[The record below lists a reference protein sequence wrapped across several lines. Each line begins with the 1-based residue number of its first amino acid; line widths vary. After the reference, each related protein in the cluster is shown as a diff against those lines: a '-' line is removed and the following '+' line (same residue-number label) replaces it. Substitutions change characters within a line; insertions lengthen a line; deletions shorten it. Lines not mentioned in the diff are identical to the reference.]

1 LCHTPAGRPKAWD
14 VPATPSRRTR
24 CYAACYTAAVTAA
37 RAEAPAAERAHMA
50 AMVTS
55 TLGFS
60 SAAALLDRFRRGD
73 LSPVEATQA
82 ILERIERLNPCL
94 NAYLYVNADGA
105 LKQARAAEAAY
116 LAGNAAPLAGLP
128 LSIKDTISVRA
139 MPYTLGSLLY
149 RDAVGQTDAISVARL
164 RAAGAVLLG
173 KTNTPEFG
181 SLATTEN
188 RLGDPARNPWD
199 TSRTPGGSSGG
210 AGAAIA
216 SGLGAAGIGTDLGGS
231 VRIPAAMCGIF
242 AIKAT
247 TGRVARD
254 SSGSLTADYL
264 AHEGPMARSVLD
276 AALLL
281 DVISGPHPSDRFS
294 QLGPAPA
301 FAAGL
306 EALPRSV
313 RTAWSP
319 DLGFIDVDREV
330 AGICERAVR
339 AFEQVVGEIMAE
351 TPPGA
356 QAGRA
361 VWPVVANAC
370 TYVPARVVELAARA
384 EDLTEAVRADLDFAE
399 RTSLA
404 AYFEAVLGLRAWRRE
419 AATFF
424 ERFDLLLTP
433 ALPIAAPA
441 VNATELVVN
450 GAARPGTAG
459 LMDFTAPFNATGQP
473 AAVVPCGFTA
483 AGLPVGLQIVGRH
496 GDDLLVMQAA
506 RAFEQTQPWA
516 DRWPALAEHGSQQ

>member
-1 LCHTPAGRPKAWD
+1 
-14 VPATPSRRTR
+14 
-24 CYAACYTAAVTAA
+24 
-37 RAEAPAAERAHMA
+37 MA
-50 AMVTS
+50 AMVAS
-55 TLGFS
+55 GLGFA
-60 SAAALLDRFRRGD
+60 SAATLLESYRRGD
-73 LSPVEATQA
+73 LSPVEATQS
-82 ILERIERLNPCL
+82 ILKRIEQLNPTL
-94 NAYLYVNADGA
+94 NAYLYINADGA

-116 LAGNAAPLAGLP
+116 RAGNAAPLAGLP
-128 LSIKDTISVRA
+128 LSIKDTISVRG
-139 MPYTLGSLLY
+139 MPYTLGSLLF
-149 RDAVGQTDAISVARL
+149 RDAIGQVDAISVARL

-199 TSRTPGGSSGG
+199 ASRTPGGSSGG

-216 SGLGAAGIGTDLGGS
+216 SGLGATGIGTDLGGS

-264 AHEGPMARSVLD
+264 AHEGPMSRTVLD

-294 QLGPAPA
+294 QLGPPPP

-306 EALPRSV
+306 DALPRSV

-319 DLGFIDVDREV
+319 DLGYIDVEQEIVDC
-330 AGICERAVR
+330 CERAVR
-339 AFEQVVGEIMAE
+339 SFEAVVGEIAIE
-351 TPPGA
+351 TPAGVE
-356 QAGRA
+356 AGRA
-361 VWPVVANAC
+361 VWPVVATAS
-370 TYVPARVVELAARA
+370 TYVPERAAQLKARSDE
-384 EDLTEAVRADLDFAE
+384 LTEAVRADLDFAE
-399 RTSLA
+399 RTSLG
-404 AYFEAVLGLRAWRRE
+404 AYFEAVLGLRAWRRN
-419 AATFF
+419 AASFF

-433 ALPIAAPA
+433 ALPVAPPP

-450 GAARPGTAG
+450 GLLHSGTAG
-459 LMDFTAPFNATGQP
+459 LMDFTSPFNATGQP

-483 AGLPVGLQIVGRH
+483 TGLPVGLQIIGRH
-496 GDDLLVMQAA
+496 GEDLLVMQAA
-506 RAFEQTQPWA
+506 RAFEQMQPWA
-516 DRWPALAEHGSQQ
+516 DRWPALAGFAPPA